1 MGGSALWFADVLRNY
16 GIDYTIHSIDIQP
29 LADREVPGVIFYQGD
44 GRNLSDTLSSKLLA
58 GLPRPMMVIE
68 DADHRPTTTLAV
80 LRFFDQRLRAGDTLS
95 SRMASSTTF
104 SAATV

>member
-1 MGGSALWFADVLRNY
+1 
-16 GIDYTIHSIDIQP
+16 
-29 LADREVPGVIFYQGD
+29 
-44 GRNLSDTLSSKLLA
+44 
-58 GLPRPMMVIE
+58 MVIE